1 MGIITEV
8 GVHLSILSWE
18 VVVLI
23 TWLMYCLVAV
33 SVSLYRISIGYH
45 SEVVGLLWVDRA
57 VLVPSGLVVLYVWYW
72 NCAHL
77 VQRLSGKQCLRLAS
91 QPGKSLVWM
100 VSKGWRR
107 CGFLGA
113 LLLQF
118 TP

>member
-57 VLVPSGLVVLYVWYW
+57 VLVPNGLVVLYVWYW

-100 VSKGWRR
+100 MTKGWRR